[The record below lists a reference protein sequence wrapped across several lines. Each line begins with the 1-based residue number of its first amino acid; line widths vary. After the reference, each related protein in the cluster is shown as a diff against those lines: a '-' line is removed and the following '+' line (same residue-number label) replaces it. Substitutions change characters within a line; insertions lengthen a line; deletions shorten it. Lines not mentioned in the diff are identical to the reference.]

1 MGSPYIQDDTQVNNP
16 LLNGDYAITDSAL
29 GAAVTSI
36 TSAGFLGIMGSLV
49 DLGTTGAGTMS
60 IQTFTFGQVAVP
72 GNPTNFL
79 RLAWTTGATAGTPKY
94 THKVENVRTFAGMK
108 CTLQGFYR
116 SNAAVPIKLR
126 QDFGTGGS
134 PSADVSSNP
143 DGPINS
149 IPSTVDAD
157 GTAQWR
163 PFALTY
169 NLPSIAG
176 KTLGTTASTSY
187 IGIDVLPSLNTIF
200 QVDFARLRLIP
211 AGERSPMVA
220 RRYGFEEEKLL
231 ARYYSTFAMFIASG
245 GTSFLFPNGP
255 MRAIPIMSGNLGASV
270 TGSATLNGSNGAHS
284 GTSAVITGITADAR
298 IAD

>member
-1 MGSPYIQDDTQVNNP
+1 MGSPYIQDDTLVNNP
-16 LLNGDYAITDSAL
+16 LLNGDYAITDCAL
-29 GAAVTSI
+29 GVAVTSI

-60 IQTFTFGQVAVP
+60 IQTFTFGQTAVP

-79 RLAWTTGATAGTPKY
+79 RLAWTTAATAGTPKY
-94 THKVENVRTFAGMK
+94 LHKVENVRTFAGQK
-108 CTLQGFYR
+108 VTLQGHYR
-116 SNAAVPIKLR
+116 SNAAIGFKLR

-134 PSADVSSNP
+134 PSADVSTSP

-149 IPSTVDAD
+149 LPTTVDSD

-163 PFALTY
+163 PFTLTF

-176 KTLGTTASTSY
+176 KTIGTTASTSY
-187 IGIDVLPSLNTIF
+187 VGVDFLPLLSTIF
-200 QVDFARLRLIP
+200 QADFARLRLVP
-211 AGERSPMVA
+211 SGERSPMVQ
-220 RRYGFEEEKLL
+220 RRNGFEEEKLL
-231 ARYYSTFAMFIASG
+231 GRYYQTFSHWIYSG
-245 GTSFLFPNGP
+245 GTASSLPFGT
-255 MRAIPIMSGNLGASV
+255 MRAIPVMSGNLGASV
-270 TGSATLNGSNGAHS
+270 TGSTANAFQGAHT